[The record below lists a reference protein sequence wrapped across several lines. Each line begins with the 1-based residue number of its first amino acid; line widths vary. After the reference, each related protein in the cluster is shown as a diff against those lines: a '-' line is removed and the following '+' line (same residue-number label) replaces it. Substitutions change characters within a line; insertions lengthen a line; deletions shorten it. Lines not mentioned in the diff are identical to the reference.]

1 MDDLIP
7 IARKYALQNAVLHN
21 GKADAGAA
29 IGKMMSDHALRA
41 RSKEVIAAANNA
53 VAEVNALTPEQQRAE
68 LEKSAPEL
76 LEKGKKKRDF
86 SLIELPNAEQG
97 KVVTRFPPEPNGY
110 LHIGHAKAAII
121 DHEYA
126 RMYDGKL
133 ILRFDDTNPEKED
146 ALFYEAQKKDL
157 EWLGIKW
164 DVEIC
169 TSQHIPKL
177 YELAEQMIRQGD
189 CYICECSQEDIGKG
203 RYAGVPCKCRE
214 KTPEQNMM
222 EWNELLHG
230 KSESILRLKGDMKS
244 QNTAMRDPTMFRVIE
259 KPHPLLGA
267 KYRLWPT
274 YDFAGSIMD
283 SISGVTH
290 AFRTKEYELRDEV
303 YFFVLDRLK
312 LRKPALMEFARLA
325 IEGMPVSKRL
335 IKPLIDEKKVS
346 GYDDPRLPTLRGLR
360 RRGILPEAIKQFVLS
375 QGKSKSEST
384 ITFDQVEA
392 FNRKILD
399 PVSRRAF
406 FVPNPVMVA
415 VGGAATCEVVLKY
428 HPDANLGERAMH
440 AGSTFYIPKSD
451 ADLLASGE
459 TFRLKDLYNVTVVS
473 NGTGGIIA
481 KFAGKEL
488 LPNTKKIQWVSD
500 GFVEM
505 EVLVPK
511 QLYSGDHYNP
521 DSIEIAHGCAE
532 PSAASLKDGEIVQ
545 FERFGFVRIEHRDG
559 KLAAVFTHK

>member
-1 MDDLIP
+1 MDDLIS
-7 IARKYALQNAVLHN
+7 IARKYALQNALLHN
-21 GKADAGAA
+21 GKAEAGAA
-29 IGKMMSDHALRA
+29 IGKMMADPALRA
-41 RSKEVIAAANNA
+41 RAKEVVAAANAA
-53 VAEVNALTPEQQRAE
+53 VAQVNAITIEWQRAE
-68 LEKSAPEL
+68 LEKVAPEL
-76 LEKGKKKRDF
+76 LEKGKKKRVF
-86 SLIELPNAEQG
+86 SLLELPNAEQG

-126 RMYDGKL
+126 RMYDGKM

-146 ALFYEAQKKDL
+146 VLFYEEQKKDL

-164 DVEIC
+164 SVEIC
-169 TSQHIPKL
+169 TSQYMPKL

-189 CYICECSQEDIGKG
+189 CYVCGCSQEEIGKG
-203 RYAGVPCKCRE
+203 RYNGIPCKCRDRSPDE
-214 KTPEQNMM
+214 NMA
-222 EWNELLHG
+222 EWKELVG
-230 KSESILRLKGDMKS
+230 RKSEKILRLKGDMKS

-259 KPHPLLGA
+259 KPHPLLGT

-312 LRKPALMEFARLA
+312 LRKPTLMEFARLS

-375 QGKSKSEST
+375 QGKSKSEAT
-384 ITFDQVEA
+384 ITLDQVEA
-392 FNRKILD
+392 FNRKVLD
-399 PVSRRAF
+399 PISHRAF
-406 FVPNPVMVA
+406 FVPEPVMVT
-415 VGGAATCEVVLKY
+415 VEGAEPADIKVNY
-428 HPDANLGERAMH
+428 HPDANLGERAMR
-440 AGSTFYIPKSD
+440 AGSAFYIPKPD
-451 ADLLASGE
+451 ADLLTPGE

-473 NGTGGIIA
+473 KGAAGIIA
-481 KFAGKEL
+481 KFTGKDL

-505 EVLVPK
+505 EVALPK
-511 QLYSGDHYNP
+511 LLYVNDSYNP
-521 DSIEIAHGCAE
+521 DSIKMVHGYAE
-532 PSAASLKDGEIVQ
+532 PSAAQLKDGEIVQ
-545 FERFGFVRIEHRDG
+545 FERFGFVRIERRNG
-559 KLAAVFTHK
+559 KMAAIFAHK